1 VDPDNPN
8 GSSRW
13 QLVVGALVIL
23 GALITA
29 LVLVT
34 GDDDESDSA
43 GTTEVATTGASTI
56 TTPDTTAPPET
67 EPSTTGTPTTGAP
80 TTEPSTTEAPGTAPP
95 GTDAADAAIWPWVDT
110 STRFADPVEAATSF
124 AVDYLGFTDPVIG
137 EFQVGDSR
145 SGEVEIS
152 AGNVALT
159 TVVFVRQLTDDDS
172 WWVLGAASENI
183 TVDEPAQGTVVSSP
197 LTISGTASAFEG
209 TVDVELRA
217 DGNGEPI
224 YEGFVTGSGS
234 AEPGPYEATIEFT
247 SPGSQGGALV
257 LLSRSPE
264 DGSVFEA
271 SALRI
276 FFDSD

>member
-1 VDPDNPN
+1 MTVDPDDPS

-23 GALITA
+23 AALIAA

-34 GDDDESDSA
+34 GGDDDPDSA
-43 GTTEVATTGASTI
+43 GTTDVATTEPSAI
-56 TTPDTTAPPET
+56 TTPDTTAPL
-67 EPSTTGTPTTGAP
+67 G
-80 TTEPSTTEAPGTAPP
+80 TEPSTTEGPGTTAPGTTPA
-95 GTDAADAAIWPWVDT
+95 GTDPAGTDPADAARNAIWPWVDT
-110 STRFADPVEAATSF
+110 STRFAEPVEAATSF
-124 AVDYLGFTDPVIG
+124 AIDYLGFTDPVIG
-137 EFQVGDSR
+137 EFQAGDSR

-152 AGNVALT
+152 AGNAALT

-183 TVDEPAQGTVVSSP
+183 TVDEPTQGAVVSSP

-234 AEPGPYEATIEFT
+234 PEPGPYEAVIEFT
-247 SPGSQGGALV
+247 SPGSVGGALV
-257 LLSRSPE
+257 LISRSPE
-264 DGSVFEA
+264 DGSVIEA
-271 SALRI
+271 GALRI
-276 FFDSD
+276 FFG